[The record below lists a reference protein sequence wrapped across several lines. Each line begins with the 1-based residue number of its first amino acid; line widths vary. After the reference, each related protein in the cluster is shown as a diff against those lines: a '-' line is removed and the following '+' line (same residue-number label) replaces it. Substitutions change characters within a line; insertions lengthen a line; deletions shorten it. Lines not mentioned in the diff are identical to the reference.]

1 MKSKQEL
8 LVDVLSQ
15 KLSTAKVGVIV
26 RGVVMIC
33 TTATWILAKSL
44 LV

>member
-26 RGVVMIC
+26 RGV
-33 TTATWILAKSL
+33 ARD
-44 LV
+44 